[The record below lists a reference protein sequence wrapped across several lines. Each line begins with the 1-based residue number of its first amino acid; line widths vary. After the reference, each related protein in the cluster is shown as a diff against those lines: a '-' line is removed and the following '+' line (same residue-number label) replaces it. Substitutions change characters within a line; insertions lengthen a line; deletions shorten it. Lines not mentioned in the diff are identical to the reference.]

1 MRLRGMLNFLSA
13 LPTISSDRPFEYVSA
28 CCRRKFGWLGVGE
41 GRAHGVP
48 GVDADFVGVFE
59 ER

>member
-28 CCRRKFGWLGVGE
+28 CYCGKFGWLGARE